1 MRGSPFTYEESDAAL
16 REHDGSTRFYSIR
29 DSSFFLTSSAVPPFK
44 TARRHVLRT
53 AAAPAERFAE
63 RTGRRADILRRRRK
77 RKAPSSLARQKH
89 KCRPC
94 AVGKHAGSFARLGSG
109 ENIAGSDTHSLVHFP
124 LSHQR
129 ENAHAQRV
137 VLRTQA
143 VALAEHALN
152 RARKL

>member
-1 MRGSPFTYEESDAAL
+1 MQLLLQKSIYAVPFTYEESDAAL

-44 TARRHVLRT
+44 TPCVMSFGPPPRPPNASQSARV
-53 AAAPAERFAE
+53 
-63 RTGRRADILRRRRK
+63 TGRISSVAEESAKLHPPSRGRSTSAAL
-77 RKAPSSLARQKH
+77 APS
-89 KCRPC
+89 
-94 AVGKHAGSFARLGSG
+94 GSG
-109 ENIAGSDTHSLVHFP
+109 QNIAGSDTHSLVHFP
-124 LSHQR
+124 LSQQR
-129 ENAHAQRV
+129 ENAHAQCV